1 MDAFLTLFETILL
14 PAIYET
20 LYMSL
25 TATFLAFLLGL
36 LPGIVLVLTDSNG
49 LSPNKP
55 LYTVLDFIIN
65 TLRSFPFI
73 ILIIVLFPFT
83 KLIVG
88 QSIGT
93 TAAIVPLTIG
103 TAPFFAKLIE
113 SAFKEIDRGIIEAP
127 KSYGATN
134 LQIVFR
140 VMFPE
145 ALPSLI
151 SGITL
156 ILIVVVGFSAM
167 AGTVGG
173 GGLGDVAIRYGYH
186 RFRPDVLA
194 YTVVILILMV
204 QGFQLLGNFLYKL
217 VKK

>member
-1 MDAFLTLFETILL
+1 MEHYISLFNTILL
-14 PAIYET
+14 PAIGET

-25 TATFLAFLLGL
+25 TSTILAFLIGFM
-36 LPGIVLVLTDSNG
+36 PGVALVLTDKNG
-49 LSPNKP
+49 LNPHPKV
-55 LYTVLDFIIN
+55 YMILDFFIN

-73 ILIIVLFPFT
+73 ILIIVLFPIT

-103 TAPFFAKLIE
+103 TAPFFAKLVE
-113 SAFKEIDRGIIEAP
+113 NSFNEIDKSVIEAP
-127 KSYGATN
+127 RSYGATS

-140 VMFPE
+140 VMLPE

-151 SGITL
+151 SGFTL
-156 ILIVVVGFSAM
+156 ILIIVVGFSAM
-167 AGTVGG
+167 AGTIGG

-186 RFRPDVLA
+186 RFRIDIMIS
-194 YTVVILILMV
+194 TVVILIFLV
-204 QGFQLLGNFLYKL
+204 HLFQFLGTLFYKAT
-217 VKK
+217 KH

>member
-1 MDAFLTLFETILL
+1 MEHYISLFNTILL
-14 PAIYET
+14 PAIGET

-25 TATFLAFLLGL
+25 TSTILAFLIGFM
-36 LPGIVLVLTDSNG
+36 PGVALVLTDKNG
-49 LSPNKP
+49 LNPYPKV
-55 LYTVLDFIIN
+55 YMILDFFIN

-73 ILIIVLFPFT
+73 ILIIVLFPIT

-103 TAPFFAKLIE
+103 TAPFFAKLVE
-113 SAFKEIDRGIIEAP
+113 NSFNEIDKSVIEAP
-127 KSYGATN
+127 RSYGATS

-140 VMFPE
+140 VMLPE

-151 SGITL
+151 SGFTL
-156 ILIVVVGFSAM
+156 ILIIVVGFSAM
-167 AGTVGG
+167 AGTIGG

-186 RFRPDVLA
+186 RFRIDIMIS
-194 YTVVILILMV
+194 TVVILIFLV
-204 QGFQLLGNFLYKL
+204 HLFQFLGTLFYKAT
-217 VKK
+217 KH

>member
-1 MDAFLTLFETILL
+1 MEHYISLFNTILL
-14 PAIYET
+14 PAIGET

-25 TATFLAFLLGL
+25 TSTILAFLIGFM
-36 LPGIVLVLTDSNG
+36 PGVALVLTDKNG
-49 LSPNKP
+49 LNPHPKV
-55 LYTVLDFIIN
+55 YMILDFFIN

-73 ILIIVLFPFT
+73 ILIIVLFPIT

-103 TAPFFAKLIE
+103 TAPFFAKLVE
-113 SAFKEIDRGIIEAP
+113 NSFNEIDKSVIEAP
-127 KSYGATN
+127 RSYGATS

-140 VMFPE
+140 VMLPE

-151 SGITL
+151 SGFTL
-156 ILIVVVGFSAM
+156 ILIIVVGFSAM
-167 AGTVGG
+167 AGTIGG

-186 RFRPDVLA
+186 RFRIDIMIS
-194 YTVVILILMV
+194 TVIILIFLV
-204 QGFQLLGNFLYKL
+204 HLFQFLGTLFYKAT
-217 VKK
+217 KH